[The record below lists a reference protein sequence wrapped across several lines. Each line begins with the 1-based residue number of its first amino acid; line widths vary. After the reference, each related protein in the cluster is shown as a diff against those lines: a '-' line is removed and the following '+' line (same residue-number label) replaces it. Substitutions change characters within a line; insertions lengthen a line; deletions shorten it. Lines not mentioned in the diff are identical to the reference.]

1 MTHSSH
7 SSTESM
13 IVGRDYEVA
22 LNELVMEQKQDVADE
37 VEKRNWN
44 LAKGCMDALVERERF
59 RRELLTGETDPEL
72 SDNARQALDDN
83 VRVRMDRHWMHREGI
98 L

>member
-7 SSTESM
+7 SSIESM

-37 VEKRNWN
+37 VEKRNWP
-44 LAKGCMDALVERERF
+44 LVKGCMVALVELEQF
-59 RRELLTGETDPEL
+59 RREVLTGETEPEL
-72 SDNARQALDDN
+72 SDFARQSLDGT
-83 VRVRMDRHWMHREGI
+83 VRVRMDRHRMIREGI